1 MFCFIFNGLLN
12 NLFLSVL
19 LLTLWY
25 YIYHIWL
32 TCAPADCV
40 SLTHCPAT
48 GAFCQ
53 EMRFLDILVVLSL
66 DLGQISFN
74 LVENA
79 FSTRQLALVAI
90 RIAFYHISA
99 RAWAETE
106 SFWWTKRWPTSL
118 GFSIFEYY
126 FPFPFSPFL
135 FFSVIDLPLG
145 LLGVTTEQLG
155 VVALRKFCSEFFT
168 YLF

>member
-1 MFCFIFNGLLN
+1 MILY
-12 NLFLSVL
+12 LSYLVNMCAS
-19 LLTLWY
+19 
-25 YIYHIWL
+25 WL
-32 TCAPADCV
+32 TV
-40 SLTHCPAT
+40 FTHSPAT

-126 FPFPFSPFL
+126 FPFPFLL
-135 FFSVIDLPLG
+135 FFSFSAAMIDLPLG

-168 YLF
+168 HLF